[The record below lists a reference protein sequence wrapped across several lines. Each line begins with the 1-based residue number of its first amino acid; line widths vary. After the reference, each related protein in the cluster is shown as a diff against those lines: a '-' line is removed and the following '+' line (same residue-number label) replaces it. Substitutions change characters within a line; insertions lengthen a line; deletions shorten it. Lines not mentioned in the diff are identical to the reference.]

1 LDSSLA
7 SVVFLPGDPTGT
19 AIFVKQ
25 LGGPVNGIIIGDP
38 SCAATGQD
46 TFGTGEVSCGVIG
59 MDSRLWGLRF
69 GPFALGSDGIF
80 VDMTGATGP
89 LVAGSPSCI
98 PRGQSLIC
106 GVRGMDSALWVIR
119 FNVATKSTSGL
130 RSLGSPDGKGIIGDP
145 SCAATGSE
153 DATCAVVGS
162 NGSLWGIRFNPNNGN
177 PSPLGFKE
185 LGKPIDPA
193 TAQFEIITPNFV
205 EGRTWGCSNTATE
218 EVTCLLR
225 TKRNQL
231 FGIRFDPGTNN
242 TTSGFVQLPAL
253 FDGQPLGLLT
263 GKPSC
268 IRVRPGDFVNCF
280 FKAMKNNVFGV
291 IFDPRQQIPINPIL
305 KLNAD
310 LGPIIS
316 DPSCATT
323 LDQRLGICAVIDGG
337 NDMWA
342 IPAVE

>member
-1 LDSSLA
+1 MKTSFFFVAHHGAAKNDKKSQPSKWGLVGFFCLATAIFLASQVDIAWSLTFPQPLARNAISSPSCLSNNQTLSPSVVCAAKGLDSSLA

-25 LGGPVNGIIIGDP
+25 LGGPVNGI
-38 SCAATGQD
+38 
-46 TFGTGEVSCGVIG
+46 
-59 MDSRLWGLRF
+59 
-69 GPFALGSDGIF
+69 
-80 VDMTGATGP
+80 
-89 LVAGSPSCI
+89 
-98 PRGQSLIC
+98 
-106 GVRGMDSALWVIR
+106 
-119 FNVATKSTSGL
+119 
-130 RSLGSPDGKGIIGDP
+130 IIGDP